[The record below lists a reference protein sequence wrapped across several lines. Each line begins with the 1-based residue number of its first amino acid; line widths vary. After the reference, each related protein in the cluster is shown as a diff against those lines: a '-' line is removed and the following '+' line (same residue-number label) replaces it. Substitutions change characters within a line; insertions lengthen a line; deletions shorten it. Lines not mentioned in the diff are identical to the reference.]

1 VTDQASLRSSIFLQ
15 LLDKYSMGTIFI
27 NKINKDQETC
37 SSQKRPRCGCPGAVW
52 LLALVATMQCSHVK
66 IMLHAQVLFD
76 YANDGS
82 IDVLN
87 V

>member
-1 VTDQASLRSSIFLQ
+1 
-15 LLDKYSMGTIFI
+15 MGRIFI
-27 NKINKDQETC
+27 NKINKDQELWLFL
-37 SSQKRPRCGCPGAVW
+37 SEEAKVWMPGSCW
-52 LLALVATMQCSHVK
+52 LLALVATLQCSHVK

-87 V
+87 A